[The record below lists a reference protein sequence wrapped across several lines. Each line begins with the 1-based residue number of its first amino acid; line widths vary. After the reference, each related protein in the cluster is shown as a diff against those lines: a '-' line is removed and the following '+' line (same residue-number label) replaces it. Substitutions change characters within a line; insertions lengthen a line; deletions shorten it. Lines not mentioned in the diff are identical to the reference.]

1 MGLHERREEMPHP
14 VARDVHPPRE
24 VLKIARKL
32 EKAGFETWCV
42 GGAVRDALLGH
53 RHLDWDLATAAR
65 PEEVRSLFARTVP
78 VGIEFGTVGV
88 LDDKG
93 VMHEVTTYRRDVQ
106 TDGRHAVVEFGA
118 TLDEDLARRDYTI
131 NAIAF
136 SPTHESWHDP
146 FGGRADLELG
156 LVRAVGEPSERMRED
171 RLRALRGIRFA
182 ARFDFEIEA
191 ETWASI
197 VASTPHLTRL
207 SAERVKQEIEKTMEQ
222 VRLPSR
228 AFLMWRDSGALGT
241 LIPPLAGIT
250 DLQLAALD
258 HLRIPGMV
266 TRPQRKVM
274 RLTCLFAGANPREVT
289 ATLKGLRF
297 SNAQTKWIASV
308 LTAWHQLSDEMEQAL
323 MQDEQPADST
333 LRRLAAVAGRTR
345 LASVLR
351 LADAE
356 WWAERGAGLPAPSKE
371 RVASVY
377 RRALRIAYRDPIDV
391 SDLAIGGS
399 DLERIGITGPAV
411 GRALRSLL
419 EKVINDPN
427 VNTHDRLL
435 AIASGEEVASGGLSQ
450 RQRGPGG

>member
-1 MGLHERREEMPHP
+1 MGSPDNREQRPHP

-53 RHLDWDLATAAR
+53 RHLDWDLATSAR

-88 LDDKG
+88 LDDKSI
-93 VMHEVTTYRRDVQ
+93 MHEVTTYRRDVQ

-118 TLDEDLARRDYTI
+118 SLDEDLARRDYTI

-136 SPTHESWHDP
+136 SPTHETWHDP

-156 LVRAVGEPSERMRED
+156 VVRAVGDPLERMRED
-171 RLRALRGIRFA
+171 RLRALRGMRFA
-182 ARFDFEIEA
+182 ARFDFDIEA
-191 ETWASI
+191 GTWASI
-197 VASTPHLTRL
+197 IASAPHLTRL

-228 AFLMWRDSGALGT
+228 AFRMWRDSGALGA
-241 LIPPLAGIT
+241 LVPALAGVT
-250 DLQLAALD
+250 DLHLAALD
-258 HLRIPGMV
+258 HLPIPGML

-274 RLTCLFAGANPREVT
+274 RVTGLFAGANPREVG
-289 ATLKGLRF
+289 ATLKALRF
-297 SNAQTKWIASV
+297 SNAETKWISSV
-308 LTAWHQLSDEMEQAL
+308 LTAWQEHADGMKQAL
-323 MQDEQPADST
+323 MQDNPPADST
-333 LRRLAAVAGRTR
+333 LRRWAAVAGRTR

-351 LADAE
+351 LAAAQ

-435 AIASGEEVASGGLSQ
+435 AIASGEEVASDGSSQ